1 MAHPKGEFIKL
12 VLTKKRLIMIC
23 ECPAAA
29 AIPTIPVANCV
40 ESFGQIQKVAFQ
52 RLVKENGTKNAF
64 NSTAD
69 SKKNIKVLAS
79 WTGFISAN
87 DSTKIAISP
96 YIQAPTAE
104 GGAPRTYGGGNDTL
118 GGVEEIIGREVTQF
132 TGVIRKSPQNIIKA
146 LKELQCESWADNLGV
161 FLFDE
166 NGAIGAIKDTAAE
179 TNFYPIPIRALFI
192 GDKTLGGLEAPDS
205 NAIQWSFL
213 PNWSDDLVI
222 IAPEF
227 NPLTDLKPA
236 G

>member
-64 NSTAD
+64 D
-69 SKKNIKVLAS
+69 SAAEPKNDIKVLAS
-79 WTGFISAN
+79 WTVFISAE

-118 GGVEEIIGREVTQF
+118 GGVEEIIGREVTPF

-166 NGAIGAIKDTAAE
+166 NGAIGAIKDTAVA
-179 TNFYPIPIRALFI
+179 TKFYPIPIRALFI
-192 GDKTLGGLEAPDS
+192 GDKTLGGLDAPDS

-213 PNWSDDLVI
+213 PNWSDDLAI
-222 IAPEF
+222 IVPGF
-227 NPLTDLKPA
+227 NPLTDLKPR

>member
-1 MAHPKGEFIKL
+1 
-12 VLTKKRLIMIC
+12 MIC

-64 NSTAD
+64 D
-69 SKKNIKVLAS
+69 SAAEPKNDINVLAS

-118 GGVEEIIGREVTQF
+118 GGVEEIIGREVTPF

-166 NGAIGAIKDTAAE
+166 NGAIGAIKDTAVA
-179 TNFYPIPIRALFI
+179 TKFYPIPIRALFI

>member
-1 MAHPKGEFIKL
+1 
-12 VLTKKRLIMIC
+12 MIC

-64 NSTAD
+64 D
-69 SKKNIKVLAS
+69 SAAEPKKDIKVLAS
-79 WTGFISAN
+79 WTGFISAK

-118 GGVEEIIGREVTQF
+118 GGVEEIIGREVTPF

-166 NGAIGAIKDTAAE
+166 NGAIGAIKDTAV
-179 TNFYPIPIRALFI
+179 TTKFYPIPIRALFI

-222 IAPEF
+222 IAPGF

>member
-12 VLTKKRLIMIC
+12 VLTKKRFIMIC
-23 ECPAAA
+23 ECPAAS

-64 NSTAD
+64 D
-69 SKKNIKVLAS
+69 SAAEPKKDIKVLAS
-79 WTGFISAN
+79 WTGFISAK

-118 GGVEEIIGREVTQF
+118 GGVEEIIGREVTPF

-166 NGAIGAIKDTAAE
+166 NGAIGAIKDTAVA
-179 TNFYPIPIRALFI
+179 TKFYPIPIRALFI

-222 IAPEF
+222 IAPGF

>member
-23 ECPAAA
+23 KCPAAA
-29 AIPTIPVANCV
+29 VIPTIPVANCV

-52 RLVKENGTKNAF
+52 RLVKEDGTKNAF
-64 NSTAD
+64 DGAVE
-69 SKKNIKVLAS
+69 SKKDIKVLAS
-79 WTGFISAN
+79 WTGFIAAN

-118 GGVEEIIGREVTQF
+118 GGVEEIIGREVTPF

-166 NGAIGAIKDTAAE
+166 NGAIGAIKDTAVA
-179 TNFYPIPIRALFI
+179 TKFYPIPIRSLFI

-222 IAPEF
+222 IAPGF
-227 NPLTDLKPA
+227 NPLTDLNPA

>member
-23 ECPAAA
+23 KCPAAA
-29 AIPTIPVANCV
+29 AIPTIPVAKCV

-52 RLVKENGTKNAF
+52 RLVRDDGTKNAF
-64 NSTAD
+64 DGAGD
-69 SKKNIKVLAS
+69 PKKDIKLLAS

-118 GGVEEIIGREVTQF
+118 GGVEEIIGREVTPF

-166 NGAIGAIKDTAAE
+166 NGAIGAIKDTAAA
-179 TNFYPIPIRALFI
+179 TKFYPIPIRALFI

-222 IAPEF
+222 IAPGF

>member
-1 MAHPKGEFIKL
+1 
-12 VLTKKRLIMIC
+12 MIC
-23 ECPAAA
+23 KCPAAA

-64 NSTAD
+64 D
-69 SKKNIKVLAS
+69 SAAEVKKDIKAIAS
-79 WTGFISAN
+79 WTSFISAN

-118 GGVEEIIGREVTQF
+118 GGVEEIIGREATPF
-132 TGVIRKSPQNIIKA
+132 TGVIRKSPQYIIKA

-166 NGAIGAIKDTAAE
+166 NGAIGAIKDKAVATK
-179 TNFYPIPIRALFI
+179 FYPIPIRALFI
-192 GDKTLGGLEAPDS
+192 GDKTLGGLEAHDS

-213 PNWSDDLVI
+213 PNWSDDLIVL
-222 IAPEF
+222 APGF

>member
-1 MAHPKGEFIKL
+1 
-12 VLTKKRLIMIC
+12 MIC

-29 AIPTIPVANCV
+29 AIPTIPVAKCV

-64 NSTAD
+64 D
-69 SKKNIKVLAS
+69 SAAEPKKDIKVLAA
-79 WTGFISAN
+79 WTGFISAI

-118 GGVEEIIGREVTQF
+118 GGVEEIIGREVTPF

-166 NGAIGAIKDTAAE
+166 NGAIGAIKDAAVA
-179 TNFYPIPIRALFI
+179 TKFYPIPIRALFI

>member
-1 MAHPKGEFIKL
+1 
-12 VLTKKRLIMIC
+12 MIC
-23 ECPAAA
+23 KCPAAA
-29 AIPTIPVANCV
+29 AILTIPVANCV

-64 NSTAD
+64 D
-69 SKKNIKVLAS
+69 SAAEPKKDIKALAS
-79 WTGFISAN
+79 WTGFISAK
-87 DSTKIAISP
+87 DSTKISISP
-96 YIQAPTAE
+96 YIQAPAAE

-118 GGVEEIIGREVTQF
+118 GGVEEIIGREVTPF
-132 TGVIRKSPQNIIKA
+132 TGVIRKSPQYIIKA
-146 LKELQCESWADNLGV
+146 LKGLQCESWADNLGV

-166 NGAIGAIKDTAAE
+166 NGAIGAIKDAAVE
-179 TNFYPIPIRALFI
+179 TKFYPIPIRALFI

-222 IAPEF
+222 IAPGF

>member
-64 NSTAD
+64 D
-69 SKKNIKVLAS
+69 SAAEPKKDIKVLAS
-79 WTGFISAN
+79 WTDFISAN

-118 GGVEEIIGREVTQF
+118 GGVEEIIGREVTPF

-166 NGAIGAIKDTAAE
+166 NGAIGAIKDTAVV
-179 TNFYPIPIRALFI
+179 TKFYPIPIRALFI
-192 GDKTLGGLEAPDS
+192 GDKTLGGLEAPDG

-222 IAPEF
+222 IAPGF

>member
-1 MAHPKGEFIKL
+1 
-12 VLTKKRLIMIC
+12 MIC
-23 ECPAAA
+23 ECPAAEV
-29 AIPTIPVANCV
+29 IPTIPVANCV

-52 RLVKENGTKNAF
+52 RLVKDEGTKNAF
-64 NSTAD
+64 D
-69 SKKNIKVLAS
+69 SAAEPKNDIKVLTS
-79 WTGFISAN
+79 WTDFISAN

-104 GGAPRTYGGGNDTL
+104 GGAPRTYGGGNETL
-118 GGVEEIIGREVTQF
+118 GGVEEIIGREVTPF

-146 LKELQCESWADNLGV
+146 LKGLQCESWADNLGV

-166 NGAIGAIKDTAAE
+166 NGAIGAIKDKAVSTK
-179 TNFYPIPIRALFI
+179 FYPIPIRALFI

-222 IAPEF
+222 ITPRF
-227 NPLTDLKPA
+227 NPLTDLKPV

>member
-1 MAHPKGEFIKL
+1 
-12 VLTKKRLIMIC
+12 MIC

-64 NSTAD
+64 D
-69 SKKNIKVLAS
+69 SAAEPKKDIKALAS
-79 WTGFISAN
+79 WTIFISAN

-118 GGVEEIIGREVTQF
+118 GGVEEIIGREVTPF

-166 NGAIGAIKDTAAE
+166 NGAIGAIKDIAVATK
-179 TNFYPIPIRALFI
+179 FYPIPIRALFI

>member
-1 MAHPKGEFIKL
+1 
-12 VLTKKRLIMIC
+12 MIC

-52 RLVKENGTKNAF
+52 RLFKDDGTKNAF
-64 NSTAD
+64 D
-69 SKKNIKVLAS
+69 SSGEPRKDIKALAS

-87 DSTKIAISP
+87 NGTKIAISP

-118 GGVEEIIGREVTQF
+118 GGVEEIIGREVTPF
-132 TGVIRKSPQNIIKA
+132 TGVIRKSPQSIIKA

-166 NGAIGAIKDTAAE
+166 NGAIGAIKDTAVE
-179 TNFYPIPIRALFI
+179 TKFYPIPIRALFI

>member
-1 MAHPKGEFIKL
+1 
-12 VLTKKRLIMIC
+12 MIC
-23 ECPAAA
+23 ECPVAT

-52 RLVKENGTKNAF
+52 RLVKEHGTKNAF
-64 NSTAD
+64 D
-69 SKKNIKVLAS
+69 SAVDPKNDIKALAS
-79 WTGFISAN
+79 WTVFISAN

-118 GGVEEIIGREVTQF
+118 GGVEEIIGREVTPF

-166 NGAIGAIKDTAAE
+166 NGAIGAIKDKSVE
-179 TNFYPIPIRALFI
+179 TKFYPIPIRALFI

-236 G
+236 R

>member
-1 MAHPKGEFIKL
+1 
-12 VLTKKRLIMIC
+12 MIC

-64 NSTAD
+64 D
-69 SKKNIKVLAS
+69 SAAEPKKDIKVLAS
-79 WTGFISAN
+79 WTGFISAH

-104 GGAPRTYGGGNDTL
+104 GGAPHTYGGGNDTL
-118 GGVEEIIGREVTQF
+118 GGVEEIIGREVTPF

-166 NGAIGAIKDTAAE
+166 NGAIGAIKDTAVA
-179 TNFYPIPIRALFI
+179 TKFYPIPIRALFI

-222 IAPEF
+222 IAPGF